1 MAEIALVT
9 HEIGS
14 LAKPMW
20 RSKAFQGQPLLE
32 RDVLEASEWGEKLEI
47 PNYEALLKILAHK
60 HDFSSSAKEE
70 ILRFSSLYAT
80 RFLEKAGL
88 DLVWDGEQHRVEMY
102 EYAINHIQGFAFH
115 GHVRSFDNKYYRRA
129 SCLAEPQCERP
140 YHVQEYEQ
148 IASFA
153 SKPVKIPLTGA
164 YTLMDWSYDAH
175 YISTLIPG
183 QQRVQQQRHQAR
195 EAFMQ
200 DLAKHVI
207 NPNIQALYDKG
218 ARYIQIDE
226 PAATTK
232 RDETAAFLTGL
243 RQSIGDL
250 AGKAFFSIHIC
261 FSEYKRLFPAI
272 EQLQGFVN
280 EIHFEYA
287 NRDTRELGHHAN
299 RRLGYEI
306 LHDLK
311 NTSFVVGLGVLDV
324 HTDFIEPPEL
334 VRDRILYAHSIIQ
347 DPSRLYIAPDCG
359 LRTRS
364 WEVAF
369 QKLQNMVSGR
379 NLAAQELGL
388 QRK

>member
-1 MAEIALVT
+1 MAEIAFVT
-9 HEIGS
+9 HDIGS
-14 LAKPMW
+14 LAKPLW
-20 RSKAFQGQPLLE
+20 RTKAFQGEPLLE
-32 RDVLEASEWGEKLEI
+32 SDLLAASEWGEKLAI
-47 PNYEALLKILAHK
+47 DNYEALLKILAHK
-60 HDFSSSAKEE
+60 HSFNKSAKEE

-80 RFLEKAGL
+80 RFLEKSGL

-102 EYAINHIQGFAFH
+102 EYAINHIQGFTFH

-129 SCLAEPQCERP
+129 SCVAEPQCESP

-153 SKPVKIPLTGA
+153 NKPVKIPLTGA

-175 YISTLIPG
+175 YIATVAPG
-183 QQRVQQQRHQAR
+183 EKHVQQHRQQAR
-195 EAFMQ
+195 EALTQ

-207 NPNIQALYDKG
+207 YPNIQALYDKG

-232 RDETAAFLTGL
+232 QDETAIFLAGMQ
-243 RQSIGDL
+243 QSIGDL

-261 FSEYKRLFPAI
+261 FSQYKRLFPAI
-272 EQLQGFVN
+272 EQLQGIVN
-280 EIHFEYA
+280 ELHFEYA
-287 NRDTRELGHHAN
+287 NRDSKELGRNSTH
-299 RRLGYEI
+299 RIGYEI

-347 DPSRLYIAPDCG
+347 DPARLYIAPDCG

-369 QKLQNMVSGR
+369 QKLQNMVIGR
-379 NLAAQELGL
+379 NLAANEIGL
-388 QRK
+388 K